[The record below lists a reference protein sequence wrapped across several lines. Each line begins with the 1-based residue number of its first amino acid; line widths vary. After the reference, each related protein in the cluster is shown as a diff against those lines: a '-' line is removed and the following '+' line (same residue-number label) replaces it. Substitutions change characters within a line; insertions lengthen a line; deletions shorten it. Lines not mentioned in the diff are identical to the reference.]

1 MKAKAGNEHEDG
13 LLEYLEDIIGT
24 TKYKVPIEE
33 AEQEVEKLN
42 EDRLEKFSRLKVV
55 ERERAA
61 LEVSF
66 LYLQILGSPRSVS

>member
-1 MKAKAGNEHEDG
+1 
-13 LLEYLEDIIGT
+13 
-24 TKYKVPIEE
+24 VPIEE